1 MLNSDCKETAL
12 NMVGLLSVVS
22 LIHEEIKWNEG
33 SIYVDKSISFM
44 SKYFYV
50 YQQALDYSVY
60 LVFQNVLNAKNSTG
74 DLQIL
79 SMDLDAKGSILGGSI
94 LLDQEPGTLTFQY
107 ALDNG

>member
-12 NMVGLLSVVS
+12 NMVGLLSVVN
-22 LIHEEIKWNEG
+22 LTHKIKCNEG
-33 SIYVDKSISFM
+33 STYVDKPISFM

-50 YQQALDYSVY
+50 YQQTLDYSVY
-60 LVFQNVLNAKNSTG
+60 LDFQNVLNAKNSTG